1 MKKAIVAGHICVDI
15 TPAFPEK
22 CGSIDTIFSPGKLI
36 EVGQATVSSGG
47 AVANTGLA
55 MKKLGADVA
64 LMGKAGTDAFGDMLD
79 AILNEHG
86 LSDSL
91 IRSSEG
97 STSYSVVL
105 SIPGTDRI
113 FLHHPGVNNSFYASD
128 IPESALQET
137 ALFHFGYPPIMH
149 SMYENQG
156 AELLT
161 LMQRA
166 KNAGCVTS
174 LDMAAVDPDSDAG
187 KADWK
192 MILENVLPYVDL
204 FVPSVEELCFMLD
217 GERYADWKTR
227 AKGQDV
233 TSVLQIE
240 EDVKPLAKTCLAM
253 GAKVVLL
260 KCGAPGLYLLTAS
273 VNKLKEVFGSLET
286 DAGSWA
292 DKEIFEP
299 SYLPDHL
306 VCATGAGDTSIAAF
320 LTAILNGEDPEMCM
334 HLAAAT
340 GACCVEA
347 YDALSGLKTF
357 PELKQKIAQGWK
369 KQKP

>member
-22 CGSIDTIFSPGKLI
+22 CGSIDTIFTPGKLI

-79 AILNEHG
+79 KILREHG

-91 IRSSEG
+91 IRSGEG

-128 IPESALQET
+128 IPGSALQE
-137 ALFHFGYPPIMH
+137 ASLFHFGYPPIMH
-149 SMYENQG
+149 SMYENHG

-166 KNAGCVTS
+166 KDAGCATS

-192 MILENVLPYVDL
+192 VILKKVLPYVDL

-217 GERYADWKTR
+217 HDRYTDWKAR
-227 AKGQDV
+227 AGGADV
-233 TSVLQIE
+233 TSVLRIE
-240 EDVKPLAKTCLAM
+240 EDVKPLAKTCMEL
-253 GAKVVLL
+253 GAKIVLL
-260 KCGAPGLYLLTAS
+260 KCGAPGLFLLTAP
-273 VNKLKEVFGSLET
+273 VNSLRNTCEILGM
-286 DAGSWA
+286 DAENWA
-292 DKEIFEP
+292 DREIFEP
-299 SYLPDHL
+299 SYVPDRL

-320 LTAILNGEDPEMCM
+320 LTAILDEEDPEMCL